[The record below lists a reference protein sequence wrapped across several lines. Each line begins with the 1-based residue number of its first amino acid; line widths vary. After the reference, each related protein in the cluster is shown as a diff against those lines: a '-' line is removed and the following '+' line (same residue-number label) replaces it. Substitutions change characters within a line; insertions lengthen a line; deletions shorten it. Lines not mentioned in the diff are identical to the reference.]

1 MVFELAEEHVDP
13 RGARIKVVGVGGGGG
28 NAVNTM
34 IASNL
39 EGVEFVAANT
49 DVQVLGENLAPTR
62 IQLGANLTRGLG
74 AGANPEIG
82 RSAAAEDH
90 GRIAESLEGAD
101 MVFVTC
107 GLGGG
112 TGTGASPVV
121 AKIAKDM
128 GALTVAVVTK
138 PFGFEGRRRMRA
150 AEEGLA
156 ALREQVDTLIVVP
169 NDRLLMMSDAN
180 TSMLD
185 AFRHADAV
193 LVNAV
198 QGISD
203 LITVGGYINVDFADV
218 KSVMSDMGMALMGT
232 GSAEGDRRAVMA
244 AETAISSPLLD
255 DVTIDGATG
264 VLLNITG
271 GLNLGILEIQQASA
285 LIQEAAHPDANII
298 FGAVIDEQMEDEVK
312 VTVIATGFD
321 RAADGLPTSDQ
332 RDFDEFQTPPRRR
345 HFTGR
350 PAHTTGS
357 TVQVGASRGT
367 QRTDVV
373 AGAVE
378 DATVTAPLPS
388 VGGRHSSGSFE
399 ASSELTPYGHGRRA
413 RVSSSFDAVLGPAPS
428 ASGSQLS
435 DYLYEPQEDV
445 EEPAFIR
452 RSRDAQK

>member
-1 MVFELAEEHVDP
+1 M
-13 RGARIKVVGVGGGGG
+13 
-28 NAVNTM
+28 
-34 IASNL
+34 
-39 EGVEFVAANT
+39 
-49 DVQVLGENLAPTR
+49 LGENLAPTR

-82 RSAAAEDH
+82 RLLAEDH

-203 LITVGGYINVDFADV
+203 LSPSVVINVDFADV

-244 AETAISSPLLD
+244 AETAIPSPLLD

-350 PAHTTGS
+350 PAHTTGA
-357 TVQVGASRGT
+357 TVQVGASGGT

-378 DATVTAPLPS
+378 DATVTAPIPS

-399 ASSELTPYGHGRRA
+399 ASSELRPYGHGRRA

-428 ASGSQLS
+428 ASACSPTTSMSRKRTWKSPRSSAAPETRRSERARRGAARGRPRAAGRAPLGAS
-435 DYLYEPQEDV
+435 
-445 EEPAFIR
+445 EPAQHR
-452 RSRDAQK
+452 RGHPRVP